1 MENMNEI
8 IKTGDE
14 VLMHTYGRFP
24 VCFEKGKGCYLYDT
38 NGKKYL
44 DFVAGIAVNAF
55 GYNDEGLNNALKK
68 QIDKLY
74 HVSNLYYT
82 KENVEAAKL
91 LVDNS
96 DLDRVF
102 FCNSGAEAT
111 EAALKLS
118 RLYSYKFRNKET
130 KIIAMNNSFH
140 GRTFGSITATGQTK
154 YQKGLG
160 PILPDVVH
168 VPFMDFET
176 LEKEARDNACGIIIE
191 PIQGEGG
198 IRPASKEFLQKVR
211 DLCDELDILL
221 IFDEVQCGIGR
232 TGKLFAY
239 EYFDVVPDV
248 VAMAKGLGGG
258 FPIGAILVK
267 EDKAKGFEPGNHA
280 STFGGNALASC
291 ASSYVINKLVSS
303 DILENVN
310 KQSKYLICK
319 LNELKDK
326 YSFIND
332 VRGVGLMLGMELD
345 FSVSNIINEA
355 LNKGLLLL
363 NSGQNII
370 RFVPSLIIKEEE
382 IDIGIEILD
391 EILSNL

>member
-1 MENMNEI
+1 MEDI
-8 IKTGDE
+8 VKTGE
-14 VLMHTYGRFP
+14 KVLMHTYSRFP
-24 VCFEKGKGCYLYDT
+24 LVFEKGEGVYLYDE

-44 DFVAGIAVNAF
+44 DFVAGIAVNDL
-55 GYNDEGLNNALKK
+55 GYNDEGLNKALEE
-68 QIDKLY
+68 QMHKLY

-82 KENVEAAKL
+82 KANVEAAKT

-96 DLDRVF
+96 ALDRVF

-118 RLYSYKFRNKET
+118 RLYAYKFRNKET

-140 GRTFGSITATGQTK
+140 GRTFGSITATGQLK

-168 VPFMDFET
+168 VPFMDFEAI
-176 LEKEARDNACGIIIE
+176 EKEARSGACGIIIE
-191 PIQGEGG
+191 PVQGEGG

-211 DLCDELDILL
+211 ALCDELDILL

-232 TGKLFAY
+232 SGYLFAY

-248 VAMAKGLGGG
+248 VCMAKGLGGG

-267 EDKAKGFEPGNHA
+267 EEKAKGFEPGNHA
-280 STFGGNALASC
+280 STFGGNALAST
-291 ASSYVINKLVSS
+291 A
-303 DILENVN
+303 
-310 KQSKYLICK
+310 SKYVLNKIINENILDNVKEQGSYLKSK
-319 LNELKDK
+319 LEQLKEK
-326 YSFIND
+326 YDFIND
-332 VRGVGLMLGMELD
+332 VRGIGLMLGME
-345 FSVSNIINEA
+345 FEFPVSDIINKA
-355 LNKGLLLL
+355 IDKGLLLL

-370 RFVPSLIIKEEE
+370 RFVPPLIILKDE
-382 IDIGIEILD
+382 IDEGITILD
-391 EILSNL
+391 SILQEI

>member
-1 MENMNEI
+1 MEDI
-8 IKTGDE
+8 VKTGE
-14 VLMHTYGRFP
+14 KVLMHTYSRFP
-24 VCFEKGKGCYLYDT
+24 LVFEKGEGVYLYDE

-44 DFVAGIAVNAF
+44 DFVAGIAVNDL
-55 GYNDEGLNNALKK
+55 GYNDEGLNKALEE
-68 QIDKLY
+68 QMHKLY

-82 KENVEAAKL
+82 KANVEAAKT

-96 DLDRVF
+96 ALDRVF

-118 RLYSYKFRNKET
+118 RLYAYKFRNKET

-140 GRTFGSITATGQTK
+140 GRTFGSITATGQLK

-168 VPFMDFET
+168 VPFMDFKAI
-176 LEKEARDNACGIIIE
+176 EKEARCGACGIIIE
-191 PIQGEGG
+191 PVQGEGG

-211 DLCDELDILL
+211 ALCDELDILL

-232 TGKLFAY
+232 SGYLFAY

-248 VAMAKGLGGG
+248 VCMAKGLGGG

-267 EDKAKGFEPGNHA
+267 EEKAKGFEPGNHA
-280 STFGGNALASC
+280 STFGGNALAST
-291 ASSYVINKLVSS
+291 A
-303 DILENVN
+303 
-310 KQSKYLICK
+310 SKYVLNKIINENILDNVKEQGSYLKSK
-319 LNELKDK
+319 LEQLKEK
-326 YSFIND
+326 YDFIND
-332 VRGVGLMLGMELD
+332 VRGIGLMLGME
-345 FSVSNIINEA
+345 FEFPVSDIINKA
-355 LNKGLLLL
+355 IDKGLLLL

-370 RFVPSLIIKEEE
+370 RFVPPLIISKDE
-382 IDIGIEILD
+382 IDEGITILD
-391 EILSNL
+391 SILQEI

>member
-1 MENMNEI
+1 MEDI
-8 IKTGDE
+8 VKTGE
-14 VLMHTYGRFP
+14 KVLMHTYSRFP
-24 VCFEKGKGCYLYDT
+24 LVFEKGEGVYLYDE

-44 DFVAGIAVNAF
+44 DFVAGIAVNDL
-55 GYNDEGLNNALKK
+55 GYNDEGLNKALEE
-68 QIDKLY
+68 QMHKLY

-82 KENVEAAKL
+82 KANVEAAKT

-96 DLDRVF
+96 ALDRVF

-118 RLYSYKFRNKET
+118 RLYAYKFRNKET

-140 GRTFGSITATGQTK
+140 GRTFGSITATGQLK

-168 VPFMDFET
+168 VPFMDFEAI
-176 LEKEARDNACGIIIE
+176 EKEARSGACGIIIE
-191 PIQGEGG
+191 PVQGEGG

-211 DLCDELDILL
+211 ALCDELDILL

-232 TGKLFAY
+232 SGYLFAY

-248 VAMAKGLGGG
+248 VCMAKGLGGG

-267 EDKAKGFEPGNHA
+267 EEKAKGFEPGNHA
-280 STFGGNALASC
+280 STFGGNALAST
-291 ASSYVINKLVSS
+291 A
-303 DILENVN
+303 
-310 KQSKYLICK
+310 SKYVLNKIINENILDNVKEQGSYLKSK
-319 LNELKDK
+319 LEQLKEK
-326 YSFIND
+326 YDFIND
-332 VRGVGLMLGMELD
+332 VRGIGLMLGME
-345 FSVSNIINEA
+345 FEFPVSDIINKA
-355 LNKGLLLL
+355 IDKGLLLL

-370 RFVPSLIIKEEE
+370 RFVPPLIISKDE
-382 IDIGIEILD
+382 IDEGITILD
-391 EILSNL
+391 SILQEI

>member
-1 MENMNEI
+1 MEDI
-8 IKTGDE
+8 VKTGE
-14 VLMHTYGRFP
+14 KVLMHTYSRFP
-24 VCFEKGKGCYLYDT
+24 LVFEKGEGVYLYDE

-44 DFVAGIAVNAF
+44 DFVAGIAVNDL
-55 GYNDEGLNNALKK
+55 GYNDEGLNKALEE
-68 QIDKLY
+68 QMHKLY

-82 KENVEAAKL
+82 KANVEAAKT

-96 DLDRVF
+96 ALDRVF

-118 RLYSYKFRNKET
+118 RLYAYKFRNKET

-140 GRTFGSITATGQTK
+140 GRTFGSITATGQLK

-168 VPFMDFET
+168 VPFMDFEAI
-176 LEKEARDNACGIIIE
+176 EKEARSGACGIIIE
-191 PIQGEGG
+191 PVQGEGG

-211 DLCDELDILL
+211 ALCDELDILL

-232 TGKLFAY
+232 SGYLFAY

-248 VAMAKGLGGG
+248 VCMAKGLGGG

-267 EDKAKGFEPGNHA
+267 EEKAKGFEPGNHA
-280 STFGGNALASC
+280 STFGGNALAST
-291 ASSYVINKLVSS
+291 A
-303 DILENVN
+303 
-310 KQSKYLICK
+310 SKYVLNKIINENILDNVKEQGSYLKFK
-319 LNELKDK
+319 LEQLKEK
-326 YSFIND
+326 YDFIND
-332 VRGVGLMLGMELD
+332 VRGIGLMLGME
-345 FSVSNIINEA
+345 FEFPVSDIINKA
-355 LNKGLLLL
+355 IDKGLLLL

-370 RFVPSLIIKEEE
+370 RFVPPLIISKDE
-382 IDIGIEILD
+382 IDEGITILD
-391 EILSNL
+391 SILQEM

>member
-1 MENMNEI
+1 MEDI
-8 IKTGDE
+8 VKTGE
-14 VLMHTYGRFP
+14 KVLMHTYSRFP
-24 VCFEKGKGCYLYDT
+24 LVFEKGEGVYLYDE

-44 DFVAGIAVNAF
+44 DFIAGIAVNDL
-55 GYNDEGLNNALKK
+55 GYNDEGLNKALEE
-68 QIDKLY
+68 QMHKLY

-82 KENVEAAKL
+82 KANVEAAKT

-96 DLDRVF
+96 ALDRVF

-118 RLYSYKFRNKET
+118 RLYAYKFRNKET

-140 GRTFGSITATGQTK
+140 GRTFGSITATGQLK

-168 VPFMDFET
+168 VPFMDFEAI
-176 LEKEARDNACGIIIE
+176 EKEARCGACGIIIE
-191 PIQGEGG
+191 PVQGEGG

-211 DLCDELDILL
+211 ALCDELDILL

-232 TGKLFAY
+232 SGYLFAY

-248 VAMAKGLGGG
+248 VCMAKGLGGG

-267 EDKAKGFEPGNHA
+267 EEKAKGFEPGNHA
-280 STFGGNALASC
+280 STFGGNALAST
-291 ASSYVINKLVSS
+291 A
-303 DILENVN
+303 
-310 KQSKYLICK
+310 SKYVLNKIINENILDNVKEQGSYLKSK
-319 LNELKDK
+319 LEQLKGK
-326 YSFIND
+326 YDFIND
-332 VRGVGLMLGMELD
+332 VRGIGLMLGME
-345 FSVSNIINEA
+345 FEFPVSDIINKA
-355 LNKGLLLL
+355 IDKGLLLL

-370 RFVPSLIIKEEE
+370 RFVPPLIISKDE
-382 IDIGIEILD
+382 IDEGITILD
-391 EILSNL
+391 SILQEI

>member
-1 MENMNEI
+1 MEDI
-8 IKTGDE
+8 VKTGE
-14 VLMHTYGRFP
+14 KVLMHTYSRFP
-24 VCFEKGKGCYLYDT
+24 LVFEKGEGVYLYDE

-44 DFVAGIAVNAF
+44 DFVAGIAVNDL
-55 GYNDEGLNNALKK
+55 GYNDEGLNKALEE
-68 QIDKLY
+68 QMHKLY

-82 KENVEAAKL
+82 KANVEAAKT

-96 DLDRVF
+96 ALDRVF

-118 RLYSYKFRNKET
+118 RLYAYKFRNKET

-140 GRTFGSITATGQTK
+140 GRTFGSITATGQLK

-168 VPFMDFET
+168 VPFMDFEAI
-176 LEKEARDNACGIIIE
+176 EKEARSGACGIIIE
-191 PIQGEGG
+191 PVQGEGG

-211 DLCDELDILL
+211 ALCDELDILL

-232 TGKLFAY
+232 SGYLFAY

-248 VAMAKGLGGG
+248 VCMAKGLGGG

-267 EDKAKGFEPGNHA
+267 EEKAKGFEPGNHA
-280 STFGGNALASC
+280 STFGGNALAST
-291 ASSYVINKLVSS
+291 A
-303 DILENVN
+303 
-310 KQSKYLICK
+310 SKYV
-319 LNELKDK
+319 LNKIINENILDNVKEQGSYLKSRLEQLKEK
-326 YSFIND
+326 YDFIND
-332 VRGVGLMLGMELD
+332 VRGIGLMLGME
-345 FSVSNIINEA
+345 FEFPVSDIINKA
-355 LNKGLLLL
+355 IDKGLLLL

-370 RFVPSLIIKEEE
+370 RFVPPLIILKDE
-382 IDIGIEILD
+382 IDEGITILD
-391 EILSNL
+391 SILQEI

>member
-1 MENMNEI
+1 MEDI
-8 IKTGDE
+8 VKTGE
-14 VLMHTYGRFP
+14 KVLMHTYSRFP
-24 VCFEKGKGCYLYDT
+24 LVFEKGEGVYLYDE

-44 DFVAGIAVNAF
+44 DFVAGIAVNDL
-55 GYNDEGLNNALKK
+55 GYNDEGLNKALEE
-68 QIDKLY
+68 QMHKLY

-82 KENVEAAKL
+82 KANVEAAKT

-96 DLDRVF
+96 SLDRVF

-118 RLYSYKFRNKET
+118 RLYAYKFRNKET

-140 GRTFGSITATGQTK
+140 GRTFGSITATGQLK

-168 VPFMDFET
+168 VPFMDFEAI
-176 LEKEARDNACGIIIE
+176 EKEARSGACGIIIE
-191 PIQGEGG
+191 PVQGEGG

-211 DLCDELDILL
+211 ALCDELDILL

-232 TGKLFAY
+232 SGYLFAY

-248 VAMAKGLGGG
+248 VCMAKGLGGG

-267 EDKAKGFEPGNHA
+267 EEKAKGFEPGNHA
-280 STFGGNALASC
+280 STFGGNALAST
-291 ASSYVINKLVSS
+291 A
-303 DILENVN
+303 
-310 KQSKYLICK
+310 SKYVLNKIINENILDNVKEQGSYLKSK
-319 LNELKDK
+319 LEQLKEK
-326 YSFIND
+326 YDFIND
-332 VRGVGLMLGMELD
+332 VRGIGLMLGME
-345 FSVSNIINEA
+345 FEFPVSDIINKA
-355 LNKGLLLL
+355 IDKGLLLL

-370 RFVPSLIIKEEE
+370 RFVPPLIISKDE
-382 IDIGIEILD
+382 INEGITILD
-391 EILSNL
+391 SILQEI

>member
-1 MENMNEI
+1 MEDI
-8 IKTGDE
+8 VKTGE
-14 VLMHTYGRFP
+14 KVLMHTYSRFP
-24 VCFEKGKGCYLYDT
+24 LVFEKGEGVYLYDE

-44 DFVAGIAVNAF
+44 DFVAGIAVNDL
-55 GYNDEGLNNALKK
+55 GYNDEGLNKALEE
-68 QIDKLY
+68 QMHKLY

-82 KENVEAAKL
+82 KANVEAAKT

-96 DLDRVF
+96 ALDRVF

-118 RLYSYKFRNKET
+118 RLYAYKFRNKET

-140 GRTFGSITATGQTK
+140 GRTFGSITATGQLK

-168 VPFMDFET
+168 VPFMDFEAI
-176 LEKEARDNACGIIIE
+176 EKEARSGACGIIIE
-191 PIQGEGG
+191 PVQGEGG

-211 DLCDELDILL
+211 ALCDKLDILL

-232 TGKLFAY
+232 SGYLFAY

-248 VAMAKGLGGG
+248 VCMAKGLGGG

-267 EDKAKGFEPGNHA
+267 EEKAKGFEPGNHA
-280 STFGGNALASC
+280 STFGGNALAST
-291 ASSYVINKLVSS
+291 A
-303 DILENVN
+303 
-310 KQSKYLICK
+310 SKYVLNKIINENILDNVKEQGIYLKSK
-319 LNELKDK
+319 LEQLKEK
-326 YSFIND
+326 YDFIND
-332 VRGVGLMLGMELD
+332 VRGIGLMLGME
-345 FSVSNIINEA
+345 FEFPVSDIINKA
-355 LNKGLLLL
+355 IDKGLLLL

-370 RFVPSLIIKEEE
+370 RFVPPLIISKDE
-382 IDIGIEILD
+382 IDEGITILD
-391 EILSNL
+391 SILQEI

>member
-1 MENMNEI
+1 MEDI
-8 IKTGDE
+8 VKTGE
-14 VLMHTYGRFP
+14 KVLMHTYSRFP
-24 VCFEKGKGCYLYDT
+24 LVFEKGEGVYLYDE

-44 DFVAGIAVNAF
+44 DFVAGIAVNDL
-55 GYNDEGLNNALKK
+55 GYNDEGLNKALEE
-68 QIDKLY
+68 QMHKLY

-82 KENVEAAKL
+82 KANVEAAKT

-96 DLDRVF
+96 ALDRVF

-118 RLYSYKFRNKET
+118 RLYAYKFRNKET

-140 GRTFGSITATGQTK
+140 VRTTGQLK

-168 VPFMDFET
+168 VPFMDFEAI
-176 LEKEARDNACGIIIE
+176 EKEARSGACGIIIE
-191 PIQGEGG
+191 PVQGEGG

-211 DLCDELDILL
+211 ALCDELDILL

-232 TGKLFAY
+232 SGYLFAY

-248 VAMAKGLGGG
+248 VCMAKGLGGG

-267 EDKAKGFEPGNHA
+267 EEKAKGFEPGNHA
-280 STFGGNALASC
+280 STFGGNALAST
-291 ASSYVINKLVSS
+291 A
-303 DILENVN
+303 
-310 KQSKYLICK
+310 SKYVLNKIINENILDNVKEQGSYLKSK
-319 LNELKDK
+319 LEQLKEK
-326 YSFIND
+326 YDFIND
-332 VRGVGLMLGMELD
+332 VRGIGLMLGME
-345 FSVSNIINEA
+345 FEFPVSDIINKA
-355 LNKGLLLL
+355 IDKGLLLL

-370 RFVPSLIIKEEE
+370 RFVPPLIISKDE
-382 IDIGIEILD
+382 IDEGITILD
-391 EILSNL
+391 SILQEI

>member
-1 MENMNEI
+1 MEDI
-8 IKTGDE
+8 VKTGE
-14 VLMHTYGRFP
+14 KVLMHTYSRFP
-24 VCFEKGKGCYLYDT
+24 LVFEKGEGVYLYDE

-44 DFVAGIAVNAF
+44 DFVAGIAVNDL
-55 GYNDEGLNNALKK
+55 GYNDEGLNKALEE
-68 QIDKLY
+68 QMHKLY

-82 KENVEAAKL
+82 KANVEAAKT

-96 DLDRVF
+96 ALDRVF

-118 RLYSYKFRNKET
+118 RLYAYKFRNKET

-140 GRTFGSITATGQTK
+140 GRTFGSITATGQLK

-168 VPFMDFET
+168 VPFMDFEAI
-176 LEKEARDNACGIIIE
+176 EKEARSGACGIIIE
-191 PIQGEGG
+191 PVQGEGG

-211 DLCDELDILL
+211 ALCDELDILL

-232 TGKLFAY
+232 SGYLFAY

-248 VAMAKGLGGG
+248 VCMAKGLGGG

-267 EDKAKGFEPGNHA
+267 EEKAKGFEPGNHA
-280 STFGGNALASC
+280 STFGGNALAST
-291 ASSYVINKLVSS
+291 A
-303 DILENVN
+303 
-310 KQSKYLICK
+310 SKYVLNKIINENILDNVKEQGIYLKSK
-319 LNELKDK
+319 LEQLKEK
-326 YSFIND
+326 YDFIND
-332 VRGVGLMLGMELD
+332 VRGIGLMLGME
-345 FSVSNIINEA
+345 FEFPVSDIINKA
-355 LNKGLLLL
+355 IDKGLLLL

-370 RFVPSLIIKEEE
+370 RFVPPLIISKDE
-382 IDIGIEILD
+382 IDEGITILD
-391 EILSNL
+391 SILQEI

>member
-1 MENMNEI
+1 MEDI
-8 IKTGDE
+8 VKTGE
-14 VLMHTYGRFP
+14 KVLMHTYSRFP
-24 VCFEKGKGCYLYDT
+24 LVFEKGEGVYLYDE

-44 DFVAGIAVNAF
+44 DFVAGIAVNDL
-55 GYNDEGLNNALKK
+55 GYNDEGLNKALEE
-68 QIDKLY
+68 QMHKLY

-82 KENVEAAKL
+82 KANVEAAKT

-96 DLDRVF
+96 ALDRVF

-118 RLYSYKFRNKET
+118 RLYAYKFRNKET

-140 GRTFGSITATGQTK
+140 GRTFGSITATGQLK

-168 VPFMDFET
+168 VPFMDFEAI
-176 LEKEARDNACGIIIE
+176 EKEARSGACGIIIE
-191 PIQGEGG
+191 PVQGEGG

-211 DLCDELDILL
+211 TLCDELDILL

-232 TGKLFAY
+232 SGYLFAY

-248 VAMAKGLGGG
+248 VCMAKGLGGG

-267 EDKAKGFEPGNHA
+267 EEKAKGFEPGNHA
-280 STFGGNALASC
+280 STFGGNALAST
-291 ASSYVINKLVSS
+291 A
-303 DILENVN
+303 
-310 KQSKYLICK
+310 SKYVLNKIINENILDNVKEQGSYLKSK
-319 LNELKDK
+319 LEQLKEK
-326 YSFIND
+326 YDFIND
-332 VRGVGLMLGMELD
+332 VRGIGLMLGME
-345 FSVSNIINEA
+345 FEFPVSDIINKA
-355 LNKGLLLL
+355 IDKGLLLL

-370 RFVPSLIIKEEE
+370 RFVPPLIISKDE
-382 IDIGIEILD
+382 IDEGITILD
-391 EILSNL
+391 SILQEI

>member
-1 MENMNEI
+1 MEDI
-8 IKTGDE
+8 VKTGE
-14 VLMHTYGRFP
+14 KVLMHTYSRFP
-24 VCFEKGKGCYLYDT
+24 LVFEKGEGVYLYDE

-44 DFVAGIAVNAF
+44 DFVAGIAVNDL
-55 GYNDEGLNNALKK
+55 GYNDEGLNKALEE
-68 QIDKLY
+68 QMHKLY

-82 KENVEAAKL
+82 KANVEAAKT

-96 DLDRVF
+96 ALDRVF

-118 RLYSYKFRNKET
+118 RLYAYKFRNKET

-140 GRTFGSITATGQTK
+140 GRTFGSITATGQLK

-168 VPFMDFET
+168 VPFMDFEAI
-176 LEKEARDNACGIIIE
+176 EKEARCGACGIIIE
-191 PIQGEGG
+191 PVQGEGG

-211 DLCDELDILL
+211 ALCDELDILL

-232 TGKLFAY
+232 SGYLFAY

-248 VAMAKGLGGG
+248 VCMAKGLGGG

-267 EDKAKGFEPGNHA
+267 EEKAKGFEPGNHA
-280 STFGGNALASC
+280 STFGGNALAST
-291 ASSYVINKLVSS
+291 A
-303 DILENVN
+303 
-310 KQSKYLICK
+310 SKYVLNKIINENILDNVKEQGIYLKSK
-319 LNELKDK
+319 LEQLKEK
-326 YSFIND
+326 YDFIND
-332 VRGVGLMLGMELD
+332 VRGIGLMLGME
-345 FSVSNIINEA
+345 FEFPVSDIINKA
-355 LNKGLLLL
+355 IDKGLLLL

-370 RFVPSLIIKEEE
+370 RFVPPLIISKDE
-382 IDIGIEILD
+382 IDEGITILD
-391 EILSNL
+391 SILQEI

>member
-1 MENMNEI
+1 MEDI
-8 IKTGDE
+8 VKTGE
-14 VLMHTYGRFP
+14 KVLMHTYSRFP
-24 VCFEKGKGCYLYDT
+24 LVFEKGEGVYLYDE

-44 DFVAGIAVNAF
+44 DFVAGIAVNDL
-55 GYNDEGLNNALKK
+55 GYNDEGLNKALEE
-68 QIDKLY
+68 QMHKLY

-82 KENVEAAKL
+82 KANVEAAKT

-96 DLDRVF
+96 ALDRVF

-118 RLYSYKFRNKET
+118 RLYAYKFRNKET

-140 GRTFGSITATGQTK
+140 GRTFGSITATGQLK

-168 VPFMDFET
+168 VPFMDFEAI
-176 LEKEARDNACGIIIE
+176 EKEARSGACGIIIE
-191 PIQGEGG
+191 PVQGEGG

-211 DLCDELDILL
+211 ALCDELDILL

-232 TGKLFAY
+232 SGYLFAY

-248 VAMAKGLGGG
+248 VCMAKGLGGG

-267 EDKAKGFEPGNHA
+267 EEKAKGFEPGNHA
-280 STFGGNALASC
+280 STFGGNALAST
-291 ASSYVINKLVSS
+291 A
-303 DILENVN
+303 
-310 KQSKYLICK
+310 SKYV
-319 LNELKDK
+319 LNKIINENILDNVKEQGSYLKGQLESMKEK
-326 YSFIND
+326 YSFIKD
-332 VRGVGLMLGMELD
+332 VRGVGLMLGME
-345 FSVSNIINEA
+345 FEFTVSDIINKA
-355 LNKGLLLL
+355 IDKGLLLL

-370 RFVPSLIIKEEE
+370 RFVPPLVISKDE
-382 IDIGIEILD
+382 IDEGITILD
-391 EILSNL
+391 SILQEI

>member
-1 MENMNEI
+1 MEDI
-8 IKTGDE
+8 VKTGE
-14 VLMHTYGRFP
+14 KVLMHTYARFP
-24 VCFEKGKGCYLYDT
+24 LVFEKGEGVYLYDE

-44 DFVAGIAVNAF
+44 DFVAGIAVNDL
-55 GYNDEGLNNALKK
+55 GYNDEGLNKALEE
-68 QIDKLY
+68 QMHKLY

-82 KENVEAAKL
+82 KANVEAAKT

-96 DLDRVF
+96 ALDRVF

-118 RLYSYKFRNKET
+118 RLYAYKFRNKET

-140 GRTFGSITATGQTK
+140 GRTFGSITATGQLK

-168 VPFMDFET
+168 VPFMDFEAI
-176 LEKEARDNACGIIIE
+176 EKEARSGACGIIIE
-191 PIQGEGG
+191 PVQGEGG

-211 DLCDELDILL
+211 ALCDELDILL

-232 TGKLFAY
+232 SGYLFAY

-248 VAMAKGLGGG
+248 VCMAKGLGGG

-267 EDKAKGFEPGNHA
+267 EKKAKGFEPGNHA
-280 STFGGNALASC
+280 STFGGNALAST
-291 ASSYVINKLVSS
+291 A
-303 DILENVN
+303 
-310 KQSKYLICK
+310 SKYV
-319 LNELKDK
+319 LNKIINENILDNVKEQGSYLKDQLESMKEK
-326 YSFIND
+326 YSFIKD
-332 VRGVGLMLGMELD
+332 VRGVGLMLGME
-345 FSVSNIINEA
+345 FEFTVSDIINKA
-355 LNKGLLLL
+355 IDKGLLLL

-370 RFVPSLIIKEEE
+370 RFVPPLIISKDE
-382 IDIGIEILD
+382 IDEGITILD
-391 EILSNL
+391 SILQEI

>member
-1 MENMNEI
+1 MEDI
-8 IKTGDE
+8 VKTGE
-14 VLMHTYGRFP
+14 KVLMHTYSRFP
-24 VCFEKGKGCYLYDT
+24 LVFEKGEGVYLYDE

-44 DFVAGIAVNAF
+44 DFVAGIAVNDL
-55 GYNDEGLNNALKK
+55 GYNDEGLNKALEE
-68 QIDKLY
+68 QMHKLY

-82 KENVEAAKL
+82 KANVEAAKT

-96 DLDRVF
+96 ALDRVF

-118 RLYSYKFRNKET
+118 RLYAYKFRNKET

-140 GRTFGSITATGQTK
+140 GRTFGSITATGQLK

-168 VPFMDFET
+168 VPFMDFEAI
-176 LEKEARDNACGIIIE
+176 EKEARSGACGIIIE
-191 PIQGEGG
+191 PVQGEGG

-211 DLCDELDILL
+211 ALCDELDILL

-232 TGKLFAY
+232 SGYLFAY

-248 VAMAKGLGGG
+248 VCMAKGLGGG

-267 EDKAKGFEPGNHA
+267 EEKAKGFEPGNHA
-280 STFGGNALASC
+280 STFGGNALAST
-291 ASSYVINKLVSS
+291 A
-303 DILENVN
+303 
-310 KQSKYLICK
+310 SKYVLNKIINENILDNVKEQGSYLKSK
-319 LNELKDK
+319 LEQLKEK
-326 YSFIND
+326 YDFIND
-332 VRGVGLMLGMELD
+332 VRGIGLMLGME
-345 FSVSNIINEA
+345 FEFPVSDIINKA
-355 LNKGLLLL
+355 IDKGLLLL

-370 RFVPSLIIKEEE
+370 RFVPPLIILKDE
-382 IDIGIEILD
+382 IDEGITILD
-391 EILSNL
+391 NILQEI